1 MAAQR
6 QSLVQ
11 KRARETLKIVNNM
24 KHEIGKI
31 NRNDTYA
38 QLVAGFAATVLM
50 NGLGQALATLVASGK
65 EHEKL
70 LYAQLQGWLCGGFD
84 QAPYPKEKD
93 LLEVLMEGDRKSY
106 LRAQVEALAWLEWL
120 KKFATAYLK
129 KEKAREVQ

>member
-11 KRARETLKIVNNM
+11 RRAKETLEIINGM
-24 KHEIGKI
+24 RHEIGKT
-31 NRNDTYA
+31 NRNETYA
-38 QLVAGFAATVLM
+38 QLVAGFAPTVLM

-65 EHEKL
+65 EHEKQ

-84 QAPYPKEKD
+84 QAPYQKGKD
-93 LLEVLMEGDRKSY
+93 LLEALMEGDRKSY

>member
-1 MAAQR
+1 MAVRR
-6 QSLVQ
+6 QTLVQ
-11 KRARETLKIVNNM
+11 TRARETLEIINQM
-24 KHEIGKI
+24 KNKKDKT
-31 NRNDTYA
+31 NRNETYA

-84 QAPYPKEKD
+84 QAPYSKGKD
-93 LLEVLMEGDRKSY
+93 LLEALMEGDRKSY

-129 KEKAREVQ
+129 KEKP